1 LLTQKELSPP
11 AGRQILFLFTP
22 MLHTVQHGCEQDPS
36 RTMLPQAKI
45 AVAGVH
51 VWCIRPP
58 RNSCQ

>member
-1 LLTQKELSPP
+1 
-11 AGRQILFLFTP
+11 
-22 MLHTVQHGCEQDPS
+22 
-36 RTMLPQAKI
+36 MLPQAKI